1 MEINN
6 KNDILILRT
15 LYKHKKVNKLQS
27 ITIKELANLLENKFS
42 TMKIRNS
49 LYTFLEM
56 DIVAKGMMQ
65 GRSHTY
71 YLNENGINILKDL
84 IEEVI

>member
-15 LYKHKKVNKLQS
+15 LYRHKKINKLQS

-42 TMKIRNS
+42 TMKIRNT
-49 LYTFLEM
+49 LYTFVEM
-56 DIVAKGMMQ
+56 NIVTKGMMH
-65 GRSHTY
+65 GHSHTY
-71 YLNENGINILKDL
+71 YLTEHGIYTLKNL
-84 IEEVI
+84 IGEVM